1 MANRISAGILIII
14 LILMATFSLGCGSD
28 GSAQDEPDVEK
39 LCVAADGMS
48 DFWVIRSD
56 FADSDGVKSA
66 VSVRKRILEAT
77 GAELGI
83 TTDWEKNPVYEHEI
97 IVGKTLRENDGLH
110 IDRVALGETGY
121 IIKEENGKIYIAG
134 GSDKGTALGV
144 EYFLENF
151 LSADTGTVEIP
162 VGFERIIYH
171 KYDMS
176 LYIAGKKLEKGLT
189 ISVPSDTTRDVNDA
203 AARLRDA
210 IYQKTGVMAE
220 IVSDN
225 PDARIILSREMPDI
239 GGVFDIFVEN
249 DCLKFE
255 SSAASGLSGCVDR
268 FIGLYISDK
277 YGSYDFP
284 DGYRYFDLGD
294 FISVTYPS

>member
-97 IVGKTLRENDGLH
+97 IVGKTLRENYGLH

-121 IIKEENGKIYIAG
+121 IIKEDN
-134 GSDKGTALGV
+134 
-144 EYFLENF
+144 
-151 LSADTGTVEIP
+151 
-162 VGFERIIYH
+162 
-171 KYDMS
+171 
-176 LYIAGKKLEKGLT
+176 
-189 ISVPSDTTRDVNDA
+189 
-203 AARLRDA
+203 
-210 IYQKTGVMAE
+210 YQQ
-220 IVSDN
+220 
-225 PDARIILSREMPDI
+225 L
-239 GGVFDIFVEN
+239 
-249 DCLKFE
+249 
-255 SSAASGLSGCVDR
+255 
-268 FIGLYISDK
+268 
-277 YGSYDFP
+277 
-284 DGYRYFDLGD
+284 
-294 FISVTYPS
+294 

>member
-1 MANRISAGILIII
+1 MGEPNFSRNPHYNTDFDGDVLARMWLRRFGAGR
-14 LILMATFSLGCGSD
+14 
-28 GSAQDEPDVEK
+28 PDVEK

-77 GAELGI
+77 GSELGI

-151 LSADTGTVEIP
+151 VSADTGTVEIP
-162 VGFERIIYH
+162 VGFERVTYH

-176 LYIAGKKLEKGLT
+176 LYIAGKSSKRADNQC
-189 ISVPSDTTRDVNDA
+189 SVRHDTRCERCRGKTARRDLSENRRNGGNRKRRPRRADN
-203 AARLRDA
+203 
-210 IYQKTGVMAE
+210 
-220 IVSDN
+220 IVG
-225 PDARIILSREMPDI
+225 RI
-239 GGVFDIFVEN
+239 
-249 DCLKFE
+249 
-255 SSAASGLSGCVDR
+255 A
-268 FIGLYISDK
+268 
-277 YGSYDFP
+277 
-284 DGYRYFDLGD
+284 GYRRSF
-294 FISVTYPS
+294 